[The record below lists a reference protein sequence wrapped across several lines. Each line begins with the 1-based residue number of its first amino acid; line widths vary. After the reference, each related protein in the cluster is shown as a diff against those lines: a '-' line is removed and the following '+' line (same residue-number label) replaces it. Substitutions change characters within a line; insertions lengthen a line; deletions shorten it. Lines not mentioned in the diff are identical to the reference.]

1 MQDNKK
7 KVVLLNDLEHDV
19 KNRPFKFE
27 TASNIFAIQKQ
38 KKRNDWTLAEG
49 QPYELK
55 DGLLIERTDSSDSSE
70 GEQTG
75 GN

>member
-1 MQDNKK
+1 MAEAKK

-19 KNRPFKFE
+19 KNREFKFE

-38 KKRNDWTLAEG
+38 KKRKDWTLAEG

-55 DGLLIERTDSSDSSE
+55 DGLLVERTNSSDSSK
-70 GEQTG
+70 GKQA
-75 GN
+75 